1 VASYL
6 ELSFDLGILDPEA
19 AESACEA
26 RGAIAVT
33 FGDSA
38 DDPVLEPGP
47 GEVRLWPA
55 TRVTALFDLAHS
67 APPPALLAAS
77 LGEALGLAPRLIRVT
92 AVADRA
98 WEREWL
104 KDFHAM
110 RFGRRLWICPR
121 HERVEDPEA
130 VVVTLDPG
138 LAFGTGT
145 HPSTGL
151 CLEWL
156 DAHAH
161 ELHAPAEHSEGMPGQ
176 GLDSHAHELHAPA
189 EHSEGMPGQG
199 LDTHA
204 HELHAPAEHS
214 EGMPGQGLDRH
225 AHESCA
231 SVGADVI
238 DYGCGSGILALACA
252 RLGAQA
258 VHCFDIDPQ
267 ALIAT
272 RDNALANAVAGR
284 VHVHER
290 AATLPHGVDVLLA
303 NILSGPLC
311 ELAPAFAARVRSGG
325 YVVLAG
331 LMDAD
336 AADVTAAYAPWFH
349 VSRSGS
355 RDGWTCLAGRRH

>member
-1 VASYL
+1 VISYL
-6 ELSFDLGILDPEA
+6 ELSFDLRNLDPEA
-19 AESACEA
+19 AEAACEA
-26 RGAIAVT
+26 LGAIAVT

-38 DDPVLEPGP
+38 DDPVLEPAP

-55 TRVTALFDLAHS
+55 TRVTALFDIGHS
-67 APPPALLAAS
+67 ARSPTELAAA
-77 LGEALGLAPRLIRVT
+77 LGAALGLAPPLVR
-92 AVADRA
+92 AAPVADRV

-121 HERVEDPEA
+121 HERVEDPDA

-145 HPSTGL
+145 HPSTAL

-156 DAHAH
+156 DAHAD
-161 ELHAPAEHSEGMPGQ
+161 ELRAPAE
-176 GLDSHAHELHAPA
+176 L
-189 EHSEGMPGQG
+189 
-199 LDTHA
+199 
-204 HELHAPAEHS
+204 
-214 EGMPGQGLDRH
+214 
-225 AHESCA
+225 
-231 SVGADVI
+231 VI

-252 RLGAQA
+252 LLGAQG

-272 RDNALANAVAGR
+272 RDNARANGVAAR
-284 VHVHER
+284 VHVHEV
-290 AATLPHGVDVLLA
+290 AATLPQRVGVLIA
-303 NILSGPLC
+303 NILSEPLR
-311 ELAPAFAARVRSGG
+311 ELARAFAGHVRCGG

-336 AADVTAAYAPWFH
+336 AADVTAAYAPWFD
-349 VSRSGS
+349 VSRSGT
-355 RDGWTCLAGRRH
+355 RDGWTCLAGRRN